1 MLVWIENAP
10 TLETHSEEEIVQ
22 FVDQYLTSN
31 TENEKTANLVGLQSH
46 KHSKGKKG
54 KSICRFGFP
63 LTPLPRTLLLYP
75 LEENVD
81 KYMKKNTEL

>member
-31 TENEKTANLVGLQSH
+31 TDNEKTSNLVGLQNH
-46 KHSKGKKG
+46 KHAEKRK
-54 KSICRFGFP
+54 
-63 LTPLPRTLLLYP
+63 T
-75 LEENVD
+75 N
-81 KYMKKNTEL
+81 M